1 MHYAVHAADARKA
14 CAVKCGE
21 MVFAMLLG
29 GNVLCLLFVSPM
41 PISGNAHV
49 AQFEQFWCLS
59 LCE

>member
-29 GNVLCLLFVSPM
+29 GNVLCFVVCEP
-41 PISGNAHV
+41 NAN
-49 AQFEQFWCLS
+49 
-59 LCE
+59 